1 MTCLFLELNYK
12 FVLLNKSNM
21 SSPKERIINTTFEL
35 FAKQGYNST
44 GINQIIAEAN
54 VARASFYQYFKSKE
68 DLCVEFLN
76 VRHEYWFNALHNFTS
91 KQKDVKS
98 KIISSFD
105 FLIYMNQKEDF
116 RGCSFLN
123 ILSEISTDNVK
134 ILSVIQSHK
143 TDLRNYFSELI
154 EDKDLSDHIYL
165 LFESSI
171 IESQLFRSNELI
183 EKSKKIITNLM

>member
-1 MTCLFLELNYK
+1 M
-12 FVLLNKSNM
+12 KS
-21 SSPKERIINTTFEL
+21 PRHRIIETTFEL

-44 GINQIIAEAN
+44 GINQIISESK

-76 VRHEYWFNALHNFTS
+76 VRHEYWFKELNNFLLGE
-91 KQKDVKS
+91 KDPKS
-98 KIISSFD
+98 KTIKAFD
-105 FLIYMNQKEDF
+105 FLVYMNEKENF

-123 ILSEISTDNVK
+123 ILSEIQMDNTK

-143 TDLRNYFSELI
+143 ADLRNYFSELI
-154 EDKDLSDHIYL
+154 KDDILSDHIYM

-171 IESQLFRSNELI
+171 MESQVFKSNELI
-183 EKSKKIITNLM
+183 EKSKKIVTNLVQ